1 MKTIA
6 IDVGDLLTA
15 LSPDEVGRRIGDV
28 PGVESVS
35 VDHTAHSATV
45 QYDETRI
52 KVADI
57 KSLAQRP
64 GPGADASSA
73 ASTGRGHEGHATA
86 GGSPERPEP
95 ASGHSGH
102 GNHDKHEG
110 HSPAM
115 FRDRFWLSFALT
127 VPVVIWSAHIQELL
141 GYRAPAFPGSDWI
154 GAVLS
159 TVVFVYG
166 GLVFLQGA
174 WRELRSRLPGMMTL
188 ISLAITVAFLFSWVV
203 QIGLIEADPLWWE
216 LATLV
221 TIMLLGHWIEMRS
234 INQAEGA
241 LKELAKLL
249 PDTATRITDA
259 GEEKVAVSA
268 LQNGDLVL
276 VRPGESIPADGLVQ
290 KGESEVNEALITGES
305 RPAKKREGDEVIAA
319 TINGEGSL
327 RIEVTGT
334 GDKTKLSGIMR
345 LVADAQKSKSRAQHL
360 ADRAALLLTVVA
372 IVAAVITIVVW
383 QSLGAE
389 IDYSI
394 VRMVTVL
401 VIACPHALGLAVPLV
416 VANSTTMGARNGLWV
431 RDRRGLEEAR
441 NLDTVIF
448 DKTGTLTL
456 GEFRVVAMSVAQDL
470 SEDEALR
477 IASGIEAESQ
487 HPIARGIVKTAEDKG
502 IDVPAAD
509 GFRAIT
515 GKGVAATIDGA
526 EYHMGGPAL
535 LKAEN
540 VEVPPA
546 LLEAAGAAA
555 DRGQAAIYL
564 VRDGKALAVYAVADA
579 IREESREAIAALH
592 ERGITVAMLT
602 GDAQA
607 VADAVAKELG
617 IDTVFAEVLPED
629 KASKVR
635 ELQAQGKKVA
645 MIGDGV
651 NDAPALATADIG
663 IAIGAGADVAVEA
676 GHIVLVRSDP
686 RDIPRII
693 TLSRAT
699 YRKMVQNLWWAA
711 GYNIFA
717 IPLAAGVLAPWG
729 ILLTPAIGAVLMS
742 ASTVVVAINAQL
754 LKRVK
759 L

>member
-1 MKTIA
+1 MKTIV
-6 IDVGDLLTA
+6 IKVDDLLA
-15 LSPDEVGRRIGDV
+15 AWSPDEFRKRIAEV

-35 VDHTAHSATV
+35 VDHAAKSATV
-45 QYDETRI
+45 DYDETRI
-52 KVADI
+52 EVADL
-57 KSLAQRP
+57 KSLVQRLGRDVAAPPVASP
-64 GPGADASSA
+64 GK
-73 ASTGRGHEGHATA
+73 GHEGHATA
-86 GGSPERPEP
+86 DTLPSKSGP

-110 HSPAM
+110 HSPEK
-115 FRDRFWLSFALT
+115 FRDRFWLSLALT
-127 VPVVIWSAHIQELL
+127 VPVVIWSPAIQELL
-141 GYRAPAFPGSDWI
+141 GYQAPVLPGSDWI
-154 GAVLS
+154 GPALS
-159 TVVFVYG
+159 TIVFLYG
-166 GLVFLQGA
+166 GLVFLLGA
-174 WRELRSRLPGMMTL
+174 WRELLSRLPGMMTL
-188 ISLAITVAFLFSWVV
+188 ISLAITVAFLFSWIV

-290 KGESEVNEALITGES
+290 KGESDVNEALITGES

-389 IDYSI
+389 IDYSV

-416 VANSTTMGARNGLWV
+416 VANSTTMGARNGLLV

-699 YRKMVQNLWWAA
+699 YRKMMQNLWWAA